1 MTNEKIKNAVK
12 AKYTQ
17 IAEYSQQSCCSSCGC
32 GISPLAQAET
42 IGYSR
47 EDLGCI
53 PEEAVMGL
61 GCGNPTAI
69 AELKV
74 GETVLDL
81 GSGAGIDVFLAANKV
96 GPKGRVI
103 GVDMTKEMID
113 KASAIAKSNGYEN
126 IEFRL
131 GEIEKLPVDDG
142 SVDTVISN
150 CVINLSPDKSKVFR
164 EAYRV
169 LQTEGNLV
177 VSDIVAEQALS
188 DEMRNNLNAWAGCI
202 AGALEQQEYLGK
214 IKEAGFRDLQVVSNR
229 QFYVEDDDSKE
240 MVKLL
245 SITVIAHKHER

>member
-1 MTNEKIKNAVK
+1 MTSRKIRKAVK
-12 AKYTQ
+12 ARYSQ
-17 IAEYSQQSCCSSCGC
+17 IARDSQQSCCLSCGS

-61 GCGNPTAI
+61 GCGNPAAL
-69 AELKV
+69 AELRA

-81 GSGAGIDVFLAANKV
+81 GSGAGVDVFLAANKV
-96 GPKGRVI
+96 GPQGKVI
-103 GVDMTKEMID
+103 GVDMTREMID
-113 KASAIAKSNGYEN
+113 KASTIAKSSGYEN
-126 IEFRL
+126 VEFRL
-131 GEIEKLPVDDG
+131 GEIEKLPVNNS

-150 CVINLSPDKSKVFR
+150 CVINLSPDKAKVFS

-169 LQTEGNLV
+169 LRPGGRLV
-177 VSDIVAEQALS
+177 ISDIVADRILS
-188 DEMRNNLNAWAGCI
+188 DAMRSDLDAWAGCI

-214 IKEAGFRDLQVVSNR
+214 IRGAGFGDLEVASNR
-229 QFYVEDDDSKE
+229 QFYVEDSANRD

-245 SITVIAHKHER
+245 SITVKAYKPE